1 MENGEICKPFFVVVL
16 FSLHLLDANSVPP
29 FNKKPAALLCIVGF
43 FGNKTKKVKSNAVHG
58 GRLMHDKQMYPVV
71 RRG

>member
-1 MENGEICKPFFVVVL
+1 MQTQFH
-16 FSLHLLDANSVPP
+16 HLI
-29 FNKKPAALLCIVGF
+29 KKPAALLCIVGF